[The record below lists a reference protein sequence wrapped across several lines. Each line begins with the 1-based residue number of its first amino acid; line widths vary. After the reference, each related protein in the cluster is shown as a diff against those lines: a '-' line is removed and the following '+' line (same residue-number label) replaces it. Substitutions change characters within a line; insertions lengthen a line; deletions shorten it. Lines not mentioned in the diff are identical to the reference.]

1 MPPERARAL
10 IGEARR
16 AFAAAGIETAA
27 LDARLLLQ
35 HVTGLAH
42 EEIAADPE
50 RAVAAAEALRFRQLA
65 ARREAREPVSRILGE
80 REFHGRSFAVTQ
92 AVLDPRPDTETLI
105 DAALALRPAPERLLE
120 LGTGSGAIIV
130 TLLAEWPAAT
140 GLATDLSAAALAV
153 AERNAG
159 RHKVN
164 RRAGFVHGDWFAG
177 VDGPFDLIL
186 SNPPYIPSGEIAGLA
201 PDVRGFDPLR
211 ALDGG
216 PDGLE
221 AFRRIA
227 AGANGRLAPG
237 GAVLVEIGAGQSAEV
252 EAIFAAAG
260 LTCQG
265 RARDL
270 SGHIRCL
277 NFSKA

>member
-1 MPPERARAL
+1 MQPESARTL

-16 AFAAAGIETAA
+16 AFEEVGIETAA

-35 HVTGLAH
+35 HAAQLAH
-42 EEIAADPE
+42 DEIAADPDRMINGAE
-50 RAVAAAEALRFRQLA
+50 ARRFRELMARRAV
-65 ARREAREPVSRILGE
+65 REPVSRIVGE
-80 REFHGRSFAVTQ
+80 REFHGRSFEVTL

-105 DAALALRPAPERLLE
+105 DAALARRPGPKRLLD

-130 TLLAEWPAAT
+130 TLLAEWPEAT
-140 GLATDLSAAALAV
+140 GVATDLSAAALEV

-164 RRAGFVHGDWFAG
+164 GRVRFVHGNWFEG
-177 VDGPFDLIL
+177 VDGHFDMIL
-186 SNPPYIPSGEIAGLA
+186 SNPPYIPLGEIARLTA
-201 PDVRGFDPLR
+201 DVRCFDPLW

-227 AGANGRLAPG
+227 AGAGNHLAPH
-237 GAVLVEIGAGQSAEV
+237 GAVLVEIGAGQSTEV
-252 EAIFAAAG
+252 EAIFQMAG

-277 NFSKA
+277 TFYQA